1 MAPRAVSRLSRSPA
15 AHDLRWV
22 LAEPGFRRLL
32 ATRLISQAGDGIYTA
47 GFGTY
52 VFFSATT
59 YPNPAAAASAFA
71 VLYLPYSLIG
81 PFAGV
86 FIDRWSRRQILLVSA
101 LVRAGLVA
109 VTALLVAFGRLGVPL
124 YVSALAALGVNR
136 FFLASLSA
144 ALPHVVRD
152 DKLVMANSLAPTVG
166 GIVTSVAGIAAVGV
180 RLLLGGGHGGAAVI
194 VLVAGVCYLLA
205 GLTAATMRRDLL
217 GPVQE
222 ADHAPEPLSR
232 ALREVAGGLVAG
244 VAYLTRR
251 RGPAAAIGAIGGY
264 RLLYGIAFLMSILLY
279 RNYFYPAGNGNAA
292 LGHFTLVIIVSAVGY
307 GLAAVI
313 SPPVTRRLAKEPW
326 IALLLACS
334 GVAAVLGVTFSQIP
348 FLVMGFVLGLT
359 GQGIAISA
367 TTIIQEQTGDAY
379 RGRAFALYDMM
390 FNGVF
395 VVGAIAAA
403 AVIPVDGK
411 SYPLIVVLA
420 VGYLLVAAIY
430 ALLSRGRAR
439 NVAVGPA
446 DPSPSGASPGS
457 PSAASPG
464 SPSPASPA
472 APPAAGDGTDSP
484 SASAQR
490 SNS

>member
-1 MAPRAVSRLSRSPA
+1 MALRAVSHLSRPSFAPE
-15 AHDLRWV
+15 LRSV
-22 LAEPGFRRLL
+22 LAERGFRRLF
-32 ATRLISQAGDGIYTA
+32 ATRLISQAGDGVYTA
-47 GFGTY
+47 GFGAY
-52 VFFSATT
+52 VFFSAAT

-109 VTALLVAFGRLGVPL
+109 VTALLVFSGRFGVPL

-144 ALPHVVRD
+144 ALPHVVPD
-152 DKLVMANSLAPTVG
+152 DKLVLANSVAPTVG
-166 GIVTSVAGIAAVGV
+166 GIVTSAAGIAGVGA
-180 RLLLGGGHGGAAVI
+180 RLLLGGGHGSAAVI
-194 VLVAGVCYLLA
+194 VLAAGACYLLA
-205 GLTAATMRRDLL
+205 GLTASTMRRDLL
-217 GPVQE
+217 GPAQE
-222 ADHAPEPLSR
+222 ADRAPEPLSR
-232 ALREVAGGLVAG
+232 AVRAVAGGLAAG
-244 VAYLTRR
+244 VAYLTGR

-264 RLLYGIAFLMSILLY
+264 RVLYGIAFLMSILLY

-292 LGHFTLVIIVSAVGY
+292 LGHFTLVIIVSAAGY

-313 SPPVTRRLAKEPW
+313 SPPVTRRLAKESW

-334 GVAAVLGVTFSQIP
+334 GAVAALGATFSQVS
-348 FLVMGFVLGLT
+348 FLVIGFVLGLT

-395 VVGAIAAA
+395 VAGAIVGALF
-403 AVIPVDGK
+403 IPVDGK
-411 SYPLIVVLA
+411 SYPLIA
-420 VGYLLVAAIY
+420 VIAIGYLLVAAAY
-430 ALLSRGRAR
+430 ALPGGGRSR
-439 NVAVGPA
+439 NVAAPP
-446 DPSPSGASPGS
+446 DPSPSVTSPGS
-457 PSAASPG
+457 
-464 SPSPASPA
+464 SPA
-472 APPAAGDGTDSP
+472 ADGGTDSP
-484 SASAQR
+484 IAAAQR
-490 SNS
+490 SSS